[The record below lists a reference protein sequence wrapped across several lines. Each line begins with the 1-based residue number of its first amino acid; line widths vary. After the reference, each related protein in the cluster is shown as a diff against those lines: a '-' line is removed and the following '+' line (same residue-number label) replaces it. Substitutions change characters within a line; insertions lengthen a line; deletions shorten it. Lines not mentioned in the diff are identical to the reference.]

1 MPLRKERPQLSLGS
15 FLRRSS
21 ASAGPCRESQLF
33 RDLFGRGARQ
43 LERFEAGLAVR
54 LGETAARA
62 LSEVASRP
70 QASTFWM
77 IPMVIGFSKRRFC
90 VAGIFLFLNSTRG
103 FLAVWNC
110 FGRDLS
116 VCHAEQAYRLLYVV
130 AVWRAS
136 TRAKPSA
143 WDPPSLI
150 VEQGLF
156 GTISL
161 EGYGGFVGLLRA
173 TISGS

>member
-1 MPLRKERPQLSLGS
+1 MRLRKERPQLSLGS

-90 VAGIFLFLNSTRG
+90 VAGIFLFLNPGGGVSSCLEL
-103 FLAVWNC
+103 FWAS
-110 FGRDLS
+110 LS
-116 VCHAEQAYRLLYVV
+116 VCRAEQPYRVFSVV

-136 TRAKPSA
+136 KRTKPAA

-150 VEQGLF
+150 ADQCLF
-156 GTISL
+156 
-161 EGYGGFVGLLRA
+161 
-173 TISGS
+173 